1 MREGVINRKTNET
14 DIRLKLELD
23 GSGKSCIDTGCGFLD
38 HMLTLFARHG
48 RFDLTVSCKGDTEV
62 DYHHTTEDIGIALG
76 DAFAAALGDLR
87 GVTRY
92 GSFLLP
98 MDEALILVAVDISGR
113 GGFYG
118 DIPFKTEKIGSFDTE
133 LVVEFFQAFALNAGI
148 TLHIRELA
156 GENSHHIAEGCFK
169 GLAHVLRE
177 AVEIDTRFAND
188 IPSTKGVLASPTGE

>member
-76 DAFAAALGDLR
+76 DAFSAALGDLR

-92 GSFLLP
+92 GQLP
-98 MDEALILVAVDISGR
+98 AADG
-113 GGFYG
+113 
-118 DIPFKTEKIGSFDTE
+118 
-133 LVVEFFQAFALNAGI
+133 
-148 TLHIRELA
+148 
-156 GENSHHIAEGCFK
+156 
-169 GLAHVLRE
+169 
-177 AVEIDTRFAND
+177 
-188 IPSTKGVLASPTGE
+188 